1 MKLKSKIYLYSS
13 VLFAALLAAACISIY
28 LLFEKMSLDAE
39 SHRFEMEA
47 ELTAE
52 RISESASRTAPDDL
66 LRAYAPADGML
77 RVVEPDGTSLA
88 RPVTASEDTQLSE
101 RLSSEPYAYT
111 AAHAAERLRSGGEGY
126 IRVSVPVIWSDGE
139 VLSVQISRSI
149 ADIEDRFNVL
159 KTVLVI
165 VALLALIPA
174 ILASTV
180 LANRI
185 VKPIAVLTG
194 TMGDIRRSGRF
205 QQIETGQQPGDELAE
220 MGRTFNEMIGL
231 LEGNFARQERFVSD
245 ASHELKTP
253 LTIIE
258 SYASLLKRRGK
269 ERPEVFDEAVD
280 AILSESVRM
289 RELTERLLH
298 LARSPEAD
306 SLEFTDADLAE
317 SAQDSARAFV
327 RAYGRDI
334 EVRAPEPVFVRTDPA
349 KVRQLLFILL
359 DNARKY
365 SEDRI
370 TLEASGGGG
379 QPAELKV
386 IDRGIG
392 ISAEELPKVF
402 DRFYRVDSSR
412 TRSTGAGGSG
422 LGLSLAQDLAQAL
435 DIRIGIRSE
444 EGTGTT
450 VTLQFPCAGA
460 NAGAS
465 ERGLRDKLPA
475 RGRRARSEDEP
486 ENGRRTAR
494 TDGLDTGEGG
504 EGK

>member
-1 MKLKSKIYLYSS
+1 MRLKSKIYLYSS

-39 SHRFEMEA
+39 SRRFEMEA

-52 RISESASRTAPDDL
+52 RISEAASRTAPDDL

-77 RVVEPDGTSLA
+77 RVVQPDGSSLA
-88 RPVTASEDTQLSE
+88 RPVTASENAQLSE
-101 RLSSEPYAYT
+101 RLSSESYIYT
-111 AAHAAERLRSGGEGY
+111 ASHAAERLRSGGEGY
-126 IRVSVPVIWSDGE
+126 IRVSVPVIWPDGE

-165 VALLALIPA
+165 VALLALVPA

-185 VKPIAVLTG
+185 VKPIAALTG
-194 TMGDIRRSGRF
+194 TMGDIRGSGRF

-220 MGRTFNEMIGL
+220 MGRTFNEMMGL
-231 LEGNFARQERFVSD
+231 LEANFARQERFVSD

-289 RELTERLLH
+289 RELTERLLQ
-298 LARSPEAD
+298 LARSPEAAG
-306 SLEFTDADLAE
+306 LEFADIDLAE
-317 SAQDSARAFV
+317 SAAESTRAFV

-334 EVRAPEPVFVRTDPA
+334 ELRAPEAVIVRTDAA

-365 SEDRI
+365 SEDKI
-370 TLEASGGGG
+370 TLEVSGEGE
-379 QPAELKV
+379 AALMKI

-392 ISAEELPKVF
+392 IPEDELPKVF

-435 DIRIGIRSE
+435 DIEIGIESKV
-444 EGTGTT
+444 GTGTT
-450 VTLQFPCAGA
+450 VTLHFPGAG
-460 NAGAS
+460 N
-465 ERGLRDKLPA
+465 RGTREVFS
-475 RGRRARSEDEP
+475 ARS
-486 ENGRRTAR
+486 RRTRSENEPGNNRR
-494 TDGLDTGEGG
+494 TKRPDSRATDEGG
-504 EGK
+504 EVT

>member
-1 MKLKSKIYLYSS
+1 MRLKSKIYLYSS

-39 SHRFEMEA
+39 SLRFEIEA

-77 RVVEPDGTSLA
+77 RVVQPDGTSLA

-111 AAHAAERLRSGGEGY
+111 ASHAAERLSSGGKGY
-126 IRVSVPVIWSDGE
+126 IRVSVPVIWPDGE
-139 VLSVQISRSI
+139 VLSVQVSRSI
-149 ADIEDRFNVL
+149 ADIEDRFDVL

-174 ILASTV
+174 VLASTV

-185 VKPIAVLTG
+185 VRPIAALTG

-205 QQIETGQQPGDELAE
+205 QQIETGQRPGDELAE

-269 ERPEVFDEAVD
+269 DRPEVFDEAVD

-289 RELTERLLH
+289 RELTERLLQ

-306 SLEFTDADLAE
+306 RLEIVDTDLSE
-317 SAQDSARAFV
+317 SAGESARAFM
-327 RAYGRDI
+327 RAYGREI
-334 EVRAPEPVFVRTDPA
+334 EVEALRPVFVRTDAA

-370 TLEASGGGG
+370 TLTVTGGGDK
-379 QPAELKV
+379 PAELQV
-386 IDRGIG
+386 VDRGIG
-392 ISAEELPKVF
+392 ISEEELPKVF
-402 DRFYRVDSSR
+402 DRFYRVDTSR
-412 TRSTGAGGSG
+412 TRSPGAGGSG

-435 DIRIGIRSE
+435 GIRIVMKSE
-444 EGTGTT
+444 VGEGTA
-450 VTLQFPCAGA
+450 VTLHFPPAE
-460 NAGAS
+460 NADRGG
-465 ERGLRDKLPA
+465 ERFRRDILPA
-475 RGRRARSEDEP
+475 RGRRSRSE
-486 ENGRRTAR
+486 
-494 TDGLDTGEGG
+494 EGG
-504 EGK
+504 ESP

>member
-1 MKLKSKIYLYSS
+1 MRLKSKIYLYSS

-39 SHRFEMEA
+39 SLRFEIEA

-77 RVVEPDGTSLA
+77 RVVQPDGTSLA

-111 AAHAAERLRSGGEGY
+111 ASHAAERLSSGGKGY
-126 IRVSVPVIWSDGE
+126 IRVSVPVIWPDGE
-139 VLSVQISRSI
+139 VLSVQVSRSI
-149 ADIEDRFNVL
+149 ADIEDRFDVL

-174 ILASTV
+174 VLASTV

-185 VKPIAVLTG
+185 VRPIAALTG

-205 QQIETGQQPGDELAE
+205 QQIETGQRPGDELAE

-269 ERPEVFDEAVD
+269 DRPEVFDEAVD

-289 RELTERLLH
+289 RELTERLLQ

-306 SLEFTDADLAE
+306 RLEIVDTDLSE
-317 SAQDSARAFV
+317 SAGESARAFM
-327 RAYGRDI
+327 RAYGREI
-334 EVRAPEPVFVRTDPA
+334 EVEALRPVFVRTDAA

-370 TLEASGGGG
+370 TLTVTGGGDK
-379 QPAELKV
+379 PAELQV
-386 IDRGIG
+386 VDRGIG
-392 ISAEELPKVF
+392 ISEEELPKVF
-402 DRFYRVDSSR
+402 DRFYRVDTSR

-435 DIRIGIRSE
+435 GIRIVMKSE
-444 EGTGTT
+444 VGEGTA
-450 VTLQFPCAGA
+450 VTLHFPPAETADRG
-460 NAGAS
+460 G
-465 ERGLRDKLPA
+465 ERFRRDILPA
-475 RGRRARSEDEP
+475 RGRWSRSE
-486 ENGRRTAR
+486 
-494 TDGLDTGEGG
+494 EGG
-504 EGK
+504 ESP

>member
-1 MKLKSKIYLYSS
+1 MRLKSKIYLYSS

-39 SHRFEMEA
+39 SLRFEMEA

-77 RVVEPDGTSLA
+77 RVVQPDGTSLA

-111 AAHAAERLRSGGEGY
+111 ASHAAERLSSGGKGY
-126 IRVSVPVIWSDGE
+126 IRVSVPVIWPDGE
-139 VLSVQISRSI
+139 VLSVQVSRSI
-149 ADIEDRFNVL
+149 ADIEDRFDVL

-174 ILASTV
+174 VLASTV

-185 VKPIAVLTG
+185 VRPIAALTG

-205 QQIETGQQPGDELAE
+205 QQIETGQRPGDELAE

-269 ERPEVFDEAVD
+269 DRPEVFDEAVD

-289 RELTERLLH
+289 RELTERLLQ

-306 SLEFTDADLAE
+306 RLEIADTDLSE
-317 SAQDSARAFV
+317 SAGESARAFM
-327 RAYGRDI
+327 RAYGREI
-334 EVRAPEPVFVRTDPA
+334 EVEAPRPVFVRTDAA

-370 TLEASGGGG
+370 TLTVTGGEDK
-379 QPAELKV
+379 PAELKV
-386 IDRGIG
+386 VDRGIG
-392 ISAEELPKVF
+392 ISEEELPKVF
-402 DRFYRVDSSR
+402 DRFYRVDTSR

-435 DIRIGIRSE
+435 GIRIAMKSE
-444 EGTGTT
+444 VGEGTA
-450 VTLQFPCAGA
+450 VTLHFPAGET
-460 NAGAS
+460 GDRGG
-465 ERGLRDKLPA
+465 ERFRRDILPA
-475 RGRRARSEDEP
+475 RGRRSRSE
-486 ENGRRTAR
+486 
-494 TDGLDTGEGG
+494 EGG
-504 EGK
+504 ESP